1 MDNRLIMKNWRSCI
15 LVPLLL
21 VCTLATAQNSA
32 PTQLDSA
39 VVVAGHSGQNRGNVF
54 VFSPIKAAKSITAI
68 GEPDVIRHITS
79 MPGVSQGVEGTL
91 GLFVRGANGGSNRI
105 EFNGVPLSSYSH
117 LLGLFSA
124 VNPATSGESIFRSG
138 GVGADHGD
146 FSSSVIE
153 IAPRAGLRQ
162 GSVKQVSVSPYMIGG
177 YLSKPIKDGTRALQ
191 IGARVSPFPLLGNFA
206 LDRFVNDSKDDEFKQ
221 NLSGRVADLTILLDG
236 FKSEKSK
243 TDFMLYA
250 SDDYFQWGGKISKYS
265 FRWWTWNAKAGWAY
279 QLSDKTDIYSKA
291 YYSRSCSWQKSDTF
305 YDGASTLYMENSESE
320 LDVSSKATVRL
331 RDGFLVYGGA
341 ELSYKRFR
349 PANSRIYNEGD
360 ENSHYISSLGRTAL
374 SAFAS
379 AEYTVP
385 GVIESSLGIRP
396 TLALCKR
403 NIRANFDFHAKADV
417 FFNRNLGAEA
427 VVDRM
432 VQYHHVLEGLP
443 VGWSVDIRIPSYADF
458 PEEITN
464 QGYLGLFYKYRNIH
478 TSFGGYYRRFNNLV
492 SYITSSNVFLVSTD
506 SWDKELCL
514 GKGSSAGLEYSIT
527 ISGKKYD
534 ASLSY
539 TLSRTDRE
547 FPEINGGRRFLFKYD
562 RPHILNIQGNYRLGR
577 HHIFNAALSY
587 SSGNLV
593 SLPESA
599 YPGVQP
605 PFWNQRLH
613 SEESLTSLY
622 LMKNREEFNGKNGF
636 RLKDYTRIDI
646 SYTYEKK
653 SANKTNSLTVS
664 VFNVLNQHNPIL
676 IYNKRSVWTQVS
688 ILPIMP
694 SIRWSIEF

>member
-1 MDNRLIMKNWRSCI
+1 MKTWKSCI

-21 VCTLATAQNSA
+21 LCTIATAQNST

-39 VVVAGHSGQNRGNVF
+39 VVVAGRSGQNRGNEF
-54 VFSPIKAAKSITAI
+54 VFTPIQAAKSITAI
-68 GEPDVIRHITS
+68 GEPDVIRHITG

-91 GLFVRGANGGSNRI
+91 GLFVRGANGGGNRI

-124 VNPATSGESIFRSG
+124 VNPATVGESTFRPG
-138 GVGADHGD
+138 GAGAEHGD
-146 FSSSVIE
+146 YSSSVIE
-153 IAPRAGLRQ
+153 ISPRAGLRQ
-162 GSVKQVSVSPYMIGG
+162 GIAKQVSVSPYMIGG
-177 YLSKPIKDGTRALQ
+177 YLSKPLKEGSRVLQ
-191 IGARVSPFPLLGNFA
+191 IGARISPFPLLGNYA
-206 LDRFVNDSKDDEFKQ
+206 LDKFVNDPEDDEFKQ
-221 NLSGRVADLTILLDG
+221 NLSGRVADLTILLDR

-250 SDDYFQWGGKISKYS
+250 LDDYFQWGGTESKYS
-265 FRWWTWNAKAGWAY
+265 FRWWSWNAKAGWDY
-279 QLSDKTDIYSKA
+279 QLSDKTNIYSKA

-305 YDGASTLYMENSESE
+305 YDGASSLYMENSESE
-320 LDVSSKATVRL
+320 LNASSKATIRL
-331 RDGFLVYGGA
+331 RDDFLVYGGA

-349 PANSRIYNEGD
+349 PANSRIYNEGV
-360 ENSHYISSLGRTAL
+360 ENSHYKSSLDRVAL
-374 SAFAS
+374 SVFAS
-379 AEYTVP
+379 ADYTIP
-385 GVIESSLGIRP
+385 GVVESSLGIRP
-396 TLALCKR
+396 TLALSKGKV
-403 NIRANFDFHAKADV
+403 RANFDFHAKADV
-417 FFNRNLGAEA
+417 FFNKNLGVEA
-427 VVDRM
+427 LVDRM

-443 VGWSVDIRIPSYADF
+443 VGWSVDIRIPSYTDF

-464 QGYLGLFYKYRNIH
+464 QGYLGLFYKYRNIR
-478 TSFGGYYRRFNNLV
+478 TSLGGYYRRFNNLV

-506 SWDKELCL
+506 SWDKELSI
-514 GKGSSAGLEYSIT
+514 GEGASAGLEYSFA
-527 ISGKKYD
+527 ISGKKYE

-539 TLSRTDRE
+539 TFSHTDRKY
-547 FPEINGGRRFLFKYD
+547 PDINGGRRFLFKFD

-577 HHIFNAALSY
+577 HHIVNAALSY

-605 PFWNQRLH
+605 PFWNQRTH
-613 SEESLTSLY
+613 SQESLTSLY

-636 RLKDYTRIDI
+636 RLKDYTRIDF

-653 SANKTNSLTVS
+653 SASKTNSLTLS
-664 VFNVLNQHNPIL
+664 VFNVLNEHNPFL

-694 SIRWSIEF
+694 SIRWSLDF